1 MSAVTIANGQV
12 GAVKD
17 RLTAYHIWVM
27 ILGVLGYASVAADSA
42 LLPTAFPLLSK
53 DLGLDLTTLGYI
65 YAAGFI
71 TCGIIAMTVVGRATD
86 KWGRKPVMVAALSIT
101 AAFTMLSSLAWD
113 VISFTVARTIATVG
127 YVTWATAGVLI
138 AESVPSKHRGWMVG
152 CIPAGWGLGFGLSA
166 LFSGEVATSIG
177 WRPTFLLI
185 GALPFVLALLVAF
198 TIKETPRFLAIKRMS
213 SEEFAALRQA
223 KPSIKTLFSPGLR
236 RRTIGVSMFYFF
248 AVWINQLTSY
258 YSIPYLDTRG
268 IDFVTAN
275 NAITI
280 GSWVGVVATIVT
292 GLFTVIRGSHWTL
305 ITLSIISGLACVGLL
320 MSGTD
325 TLIPIFIIC
334 MVLALALW
342 GAAPNLSQEAFP
354 TWVRGT
360 GSAFA
365 SGCAWAG
372 FGISSLLIQPMV
384 STFSWSTIWI
394 IVAIPIT
401 VILVAAILITP
412 RPNSRNADLEDF

>member
-1 MSAVTIANGQV
+1 MSATTITNSQLEV
-12 GAVKD
+12 VKE
-17 RLTAYHIWVM
+17 RLTAYHVWVM
-27 ILGVLGYASVAADSA
+27 VLGVLGYASVAADSA

-53 DLGLDLTTLGYI
+53 DLGLDLSILGYI

-71 TCGIIAMTVVGRATD
+71 SCGIIGMTVAGRATD
-86 KWGRKPVMVAALSIT
+86 KWGRKPVMVSALSMT
-101 AAFTMLSSLAWD
+101 AVFTMLSSLAWN
-113 VISFTVARTIATVG
+113 VESFTVARTIATVG

-138 AESVPSKHRGWMVG
+138 AESVPSQHRGWMIG

-185 GALPFVLALLVAF
+185 GALPLVLALLVAF
-198 TIKETPRFLAIKRMS
+198 TIKETPRFLAIKRMNS
-213 SEEFAALRQA
+213 SELAALRQA
-223 KPSIKTLFSPGLR
+223 KPSIKILFSSGLR
-236 RRTIGVSMFYFF
+236 RRTIGVSLFFFF
-248 AVWINQLTSY
+248 AVWMNQLTSY
-258 YSIPYLDTRG
+258 YSIPYLATRG

-275 NAITI
+275 NAIAI
-280 GSWVGVVATIVT
+280 GSWIGVIATVIT
-292 GLFTVIRGSHWTL
+292 GLFTVMRGSHWTL
-305 ITLSIISGLACVGLL
+305 ITLSIISGLSAIGLL
-320 MSGTD
+320 VSETD

-342 GAAPNLSQEAFP
+342 GAAPNLTQEAFP

-365 SGCAWAG
+365 SGCGWAG
-372 FGISSLLIQPMV
+372 YGISSLLIQPMV
-384 STFSWSTIWI
+384 SAFSWSTIWI

-401 VILVAAILITP
+401 LILVASIFITP
-412 RPNSRNADLEDF
+412 RPQGRNADLPDF